1 MSNTT
6 MCPICDI
13 HCDYW
18 KLQEA
23 CKMTKAKYLFDNGTT
38 VFFGVFMSLWAVIF
52 LELWK
57 RYSAEITHRWDV
69 FGYDPEEEHPRPA
82 YLVQLRDVEERT
94 INFVTQLGEPKPPF
108 WRKKVPGVV
117 LAWSSVILAISLAL
131 VTVTAIILYRMSM
144 VVALAAVSDNLIK
157 RNWSLFISMTGA
169 SINLVL
175 ILIFNYLY
183 EWLAV
188 WLTEQEL
195 HRTQTGFDD
204 ALTLKIYLFQF
215 VNYYASIFYIA
226 FIKGQFVGTPDEY
239 TRIMSWRQEE
249 CSPGG
254 CFIELCIQLAIIF
267 IGKQFM
273 LSIMEYYMP
282 LMWKLFNLV
291 KLAGWKNDEKRKD
304 ERTPQHIKDFKL
316 VEWGHQ
322 GLFYEYLEMVLQYG
336 FITIFVSAFPLAPF
350 FAFCNNILELRL
362 DAKKILVQHRRPI
375 AQKVKSIGVWF
386 EIMET
391 LARMSIITNA
401 FIIALT
407 SEFIPKAVYRGFY
420 SIDGSLTGYVNFT
433 LSYMDP
439 QHIDRTSNTNLSLA
453 PEYCRYPDYK
463 SSPWEENRYSH
474 NAQFWHIWFAR
485 LLFVVIFENVVVCT
499 IMAVRLIPDIS
510 STLKYRIRREAFIT
524 KEIIIRAERQRK
536 SGLAR
541 NKYDSRPTLNSPDFL
556 SDTETSLT
564 HRRDGVGG
572 VGLEGGGGVERSNRS
587 TRDVKLA
594 LPSFY

>member
-157 RNWSLFISMTGA
+157 SNWSLFISMTGA
-169 SINLVL
+169 SINLVP

-226 FIKGQFVGTPDEY
+226 FIKGQFVGTPDHY
-239 TRIMSWRQEE
+239 IRWFGWRQEE

-254 CFIELCIQLAIIF
+254 CFVELCVQLAIIF
-267 IGKQFM
+267 MGKQFL
-273 LSIMEYYMP
+273 LSVMEYYMP
-282 LMWKLFNLV
+282 LFWKLVNLF
-291 KLAGWKNDEKRKD
+291 KFGWEQSKD
-304 ERTPQHIKDFKL
+304 NRDSESPQFMKDLKL
-316 VEWGHQ
+316 VEWGQQ
-322 GLFYEYLEMVLQYG
+322 GLFYEYLEMVIQYG
-336 FITIFVSAFPLAPF
+336 FITIFVCAFPLAPF
-350 FAFCNNILELRL
+350 FAFCNNVLELRL
-362 DAKKILVQHRRPI
+362 DAKKILIQHRRPI
-375 AQKVKSIGVWF
+375 AQKVRSIGVWF
-386 EIMET
+386 DIMET
-391 LARMSIITNA
+391 LARISIITNA

-407 SEFIPKAVYRGFY
+407 SEFIPKAVYQGFY
-420 SIDGSLTGYVNFT
+420 STDGSLTGYVNFT

-474 NAQFWHIWFAR
+474 NSQFWHIWFAR
-485 LLFVVIFENVVVCT
+485 LLFVVIFENVVACI
-499 IMAVRLIPDIS
+499 IMALRFIPDIS
-510 STLKYRIRREAFIT
+510 STLKYRIRREEFIT
-524 KEIIIRAERQRK
+524 KEIIIRTERLRK
-536 SGLAR
+536 NGLSR
-541 NKYDSRPTLNSPDFL
+541 NKSDLAPTQNSPDL
-556 SDTETSLT
+556 HTDTETST
-564 HRRDGVGG
+564 RRRNGVAGGG
-572 VGLEGGGGVERSNRS
+572 VGLERSSRS
-587 TRDVKLA
+587 TRDVKLT
-594 LPSFY
+594 L